1 MDDYDEGE
9 GNILME
15 LNNKSFEKENFRNIE
30 NIDSNIVKPIF
41 KEDEGKLKELN
52 DILKTEFNLEKIKTY
67 IESFNLI
74 EKNDGEKLKGF
85 VQTLDSVEGN
95 LENLD
100 SEKLDDLREKYPK
113 LDNMLNSIEDKLQ
126 NLENASEED
135 KEKLKKGLDQ
145 QIKRFKGYLV
155 EALLKE
161 SLAERFKEIS
171 DVELQKET
179 SDGKTN
185 IDITCRDAKED
196 FTIGDTEVKKG
207 EDLYIESKIGNKE
220 YIASQMEHM
229 KKQIEG
235 HHNAGS
241 ESENGYK
248 SVIVVSADYKEISEE
263 KRNDFEKHLK
273 EVGTDLV
280 VLDKTAENID
290 YKVKSSI

>member
-9 GNILME
+9 RDILME
-15 LNNKSFEKENFRNIE
+15 LNNKSFEKESIRNIE
-30 NIDSNIVKPIF
+30 NIDRNIVKPIL

-52 DILKTEFNLEKIKTY
+52 DILKTEINLEKIKTY
-67 IESFNLI
+67 IENFNLI

-100 SEKLDDLREKYPK
+100 SEKLDELREKYPK

-126 NLENASEED
+126 NLENSPEED
-135 KEKLKKGLDQ
+135 KEKLKKDIDQ
-145 QIKRFKGYLV
+145 QVKRFKGYLV

-161 SLAERFKEIS
+161 SLQEKFKEIS
-171 DVELQKET
+171 DVEIQQET
-179 SDGKTN
+179 SNGKTN
-185 IDITCRDAKED
+185 IDITCIGAKEK
-196 FTIGDTEVKKG
+196 FNIGDSELKKN
-207 EDLYIESKIGNKE
+207 ENAYIESKIGNKE
-220 YIASQMEHM
+220 YISSQMEHM

-241 ESENGYK
+241 ESKNGYK
-248 SVIVVSADYKEISEE
+248 SLIVVSADYKEINEE
-263 KRNDFEKHLK
+263 KRNDFEKYLK

-280 VLDKTAENID
+280 ILDKTAESID
-290 YKVKSSI
+290 NKVKSCI

>member
-1 MDDYDEGE
+1 MDDYDEGK

-15 LNNKSFEKENFRNIE
+15 LSDKSFENEKFRNPE
-30 NIDSNIVKPIF
+30 NIEKNIVKPIF
-41 KEDEGKLKELN
+41 KDNEDKLKELN
-52 DILKTEFNLEKIKTY
+52 DILKTKIDPDKIKSY
-67 IESFNLI
+67 IKNFNLI
-74 EKNDGEKLKGF
+74 EKTDEEKLKDF
-85 VQTLDSVEGN
+85 IQALDSVEGN
-95 LENLD
+95 LESLD
-100 SEKLDDLREKYPK
+100 SDKLDELREKYPK

-135 KEKLKKGLDQ
+135 KEKLKKDLNQ
-145 QIKRFKGYLV
+145 QVKRFKGYLV

-161 SLAERFKEIS
+161 SLDGKFEEIS
-171 DVELQKET
+171 DVEVQKET

-220 YIASQMEHM
+220 YISSQMEHM

-241 ESENGYK
+241 ESENEYK
-248 SVIVVSADYKEISEE
+248 SVIVVSADYREISDE

-273 EVGTDLV
+273 EVGTELV
-280 VLDKTAENID
+280 ILDKTAENID
-290 YKVKSSI
+290 DKVKNSI